1 MEKERELKRV
11 NEGTILVVDD
21 DALSRR
27 YMRDLLV
34 GEGFSVIDIDDP
46 RRVGNIL
53 KEREIDVV
61 ILDLNLPFMKG
72 TEVLYEI
79 KKDVFLKHVPV
90 IIVSTENEVLERI
103 KSMYSGADEYIVKPL
118 EGGEFLTRVK
128 VVLRRSRQ
136 DLDANPLTKFPGNV
150 SIQREIDKLI
160 KGKVPFAIGYIDL
173 DKFKEFNDY
182 YGFKR
187 GDEVIKLTAGIII
200 EALHHNDSPINFAG
214 HIGGDDFVVVTT
226 PELIDNV
233 CNFVI
238 ESFNKRIVDFYDE
251 DDRSKGYI
259 ISRDRKG
266 SITKVSMLT
275 VSLGVVVNKS
285 LSLKHIGQIS
295 QLGADLKA
303 QAKAVEG
310 SSFVKKEF

>member
-1 MEKERELKRV
+1 MAIEKERELEKV

-21 DALSRR
+21 DTLSRR

-79 KKDVFLKHVPV
+79 KKDIFLKHVPV

-103 KSMYSGADEYIVKPL
+103 KSMYSGADDYIVKPV

-136 DLDANPLTKFPGNV
+136 DLDVNPLTKFPGNV

-160 KGKVPFAIGYIDL
+160 KKKTPFAVGYVDL
-173 DKFKEFNDY
+173 DKFKELMIIMDLSA
-182 YGFKR
+182 
-187 GDEVIKLTAGIII
+187 VTKL
-200 EALHHNDSPINFAG
+200 
-214 HIGGDDFVVVTT
+214 
-226 PELIDNV
+226 
-233 CNFVI
+233 
-238 ESFNKRIVDFYDE
+238 
-251 DDRSKGYI
+251 
-259 ISRDRKG
+259 
-266 SITKVSMLT
+266 
-275 VSLGVVVNKS
+275 
-285 LSLKHIGQIS
+285 
-295 QLGADLKA
+295 
-303 QAKAVEG
+303 
-310 SSFVKKEF
+310 